1 MLGQSHLNSTRIPVN
16 LKRKP
21 ITHTKSKTEMAK
33 KIDKKVLYEKTY
45 TLSVIRYADEIH
57 LKRENNGFT
66 PMELMGYLEMIQLEI
81 LQQVSG
87 ELKPDIVERTF
98 VKPTKTE
105 KK

>member
-1 MLGQSHLNSTRIPVN
+1 
-16 LKRKP
+16 
-21 ITHTKSKTEMAK
+21 MAK
-33 KIDKKVLYEKTY
+33 KNDKKVLYEKTY

-81 LQQVSG
+81 LQQISG

-98 VKPTKTE
+98 VKPTKT
-105 KK
+105 KKND